1 MLQVGRTGEK
11 NGQRVAAAGI
21 VAALAA
27 PSSLI
32 VGSDLLMAVAIFGF
46 CVCVVAGHRPGNDP
60 VALFATALAS
70 VVCLVCV
77 PAAPGVMQHALAFA
91 FSCGCIALASMA
103 APLGARD
110 AQHGKGIDPVDAAE
124 AA

>member
-1 MLQVGRTGEK
+1 MRHIGRTTA
-11 NGQRVAAAGI
+11 NGQRIAAAGI

-32 VGSDLLMAVAIFGF
+32 VGSDLLMALAIFGF
-46 CVCVVAGHRPGNDP
+46 CACTVAGFRPDADRI
-60 VALFATALAS
+60 ALSATALGS

-77 PAAPGVMQHALAFA
+77 PAAPGIMQHALAFA

-103 APLGARD
+103 RPFD
-110 AQHGKGIDPVDAAE
+110 ASATNVEE
-124 AA
+124 AVAV

>member
-1 MLQVGRTGEK
+1 MLQVDRTGEK
-11 NGQRVAAAGI
+11 SGQRVAAAGI

-103 APLGARD
+103 APFVNAGAQGGTSID
-110 AQHGKGIDPVDAAE
+110 AIDAVE